1 MVVEKDDSRDNEL
14 ISEIEVKNTN
24 HHKAI
29 IKARNEFYNAYKTR
43 FEKSIRNIMK
53 KYDDLR
59 KEENRF
65 SEYWSANLL
74 EITKKHI

>member
-24 HHKAI
+24 YHKAI

>member
-1 MVVEKDDSRDNEL
+1 M
-14 ISEIEVKNTN
+14 SEIEVKNTN

-29 IKARNEFYNAYKTR
+29 IKARNEYYGVYKGR
-43 FEKSIRNIMK
+43 FEKSIQQIMK

>member
-1 MVVEKDDSRDNEL
+1 M
-14 ISEIEVKNTN
+14 SEIEVKNTN
-24 HHKAI
+24 HHKSI
-29 IKARNEFYNAYKTR
+29 IKARNEYYTYFKNR
-43 FEKSIRNIMK
+43 FENSIKQSMS

-65 SEYWSANLL
+65 SEYWSANLD